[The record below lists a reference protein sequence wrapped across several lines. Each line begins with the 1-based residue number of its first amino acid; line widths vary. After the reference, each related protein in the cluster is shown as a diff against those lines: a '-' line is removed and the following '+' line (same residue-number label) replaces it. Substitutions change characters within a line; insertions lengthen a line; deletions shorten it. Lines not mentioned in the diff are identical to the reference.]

1 MGRKAD
7 LPTLIDLIYQAAV
20 DSAAWCA
27 ATTRIADALQASAL
41 SMHIEI
47 VGGTRPR
54 FVVAPRSDPDWLRIY
69 LERWASSNLIR
80 DRALAMMP
88 VGVTYLLKSLMPR
101 ASFER
106 TAYYNEFLAP
116 QGINHGLL
124 MNLAHDTEAV
134 SGIGFYRGRAG
145 GEFGR
150 EEERLLQAIGPHLR
164 RAVALNLRLQSIEM
178 QRESTAEMLN
188 RCADG
193 ALLLDAQAR
202 VLFANCAAEAL
213 LREGATLR
221 VKDGRLA
228 ASTPPTTAALR
239 NLIAGGDGVAA
250 GGALALPRADG
261 TSMAARVLPLKA
273 ETAWLSRS
281 PAAIMFVKDPRAS
294 GLPSSDQIKEL
305 FDLTPAQAATAREI
319 LNGDGIQAVAGRLG
333 ISPATARTH
342 LLEVFQKTGT
352 NRQAE
357 LVRVIL
363 QRTIATLQRIS

>member
-1 MGRKAD
+1 MGRTAD
-7 LPTLIDLIYQAAV
+7 LPALIDLIYQAAV
-20 DSAAWCA
+20 DPAAWSA

-41 SMHIEI
+41 SLHIEI

-54 FVVAPRSDPDWLRIY
+54 LVVAPRSDPDWLRIY
-69 LERWASSNLIR
+69 VERWASSNLIR
-80 DRALAMMP
+80 DRSLATMP
-88 VGVTYLLKSLMPR
+88 VGVTHLLENLMPR

-124 MNLAHDTEAV
+124 MNLALETEAV
-134 SGIGFYRGRAG
+134 SGIGFYRGRAR

-150 EEERLLQAIGPHLR
+150 EEERLLQAIAPHLR

-213 LREGATLR
+213 LREGETLR

-228 ASTPPTTAALR
+228 ASTPATTAALR

-250 GGALALPRADG
+250 GGALALPRTDG
-261 TSMAARVLPLKA
+261 TRMAARVLPLKA

-294 GLPSSDQIKEL
+294 GLPSRDQIKEL

-319 LNGDGIQAVAGRLG
+319 LNGDGIQAVARRLR